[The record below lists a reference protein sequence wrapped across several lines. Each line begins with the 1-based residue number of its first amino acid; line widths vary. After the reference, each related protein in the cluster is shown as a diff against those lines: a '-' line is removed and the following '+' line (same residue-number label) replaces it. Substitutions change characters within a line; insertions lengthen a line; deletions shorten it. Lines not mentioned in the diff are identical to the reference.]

1 MVVVALFTMTPSE
14 LKHTWPPVR
23 FFIPMSPFPF
33 LPFLFFFFLQQHF
46 LMMQKQ
52 HVRMS
57 KAATTA
63 MAIMAHD
70 GNGILS
76 ISFRNL
82 FLISSKASFLLLT
95 GSVELSA
102 ATSATGAGV
111 TVKSLAPVDFA
122 ATMGVVWCLN
132 KFHFVI

>member
-1 MVVVALFTMTPSE
+1 MYSICVDPPRLMGLLPVE
-14 LKHTWPPVR
+14 HTSPPFR

-63 MAIMAHD
+63 MAMMAHD
-70 GNGILS
+70 GTEGEAHKYREKRGKQANT
-76 ISFRNL
+76 
-82 FLISSKASFLLLT
+82 LT
-95 GSVELSA
+95 FDQ
-102 ATSATGAGV
+102 T
-111 TVKSLAPVDFA
+111 
-122 ATMGVVWCLN
+122 
-132 KFHFVI
+132 II